1 MLIKIIITACK
12 FPSGDDGNSVLLRKE
27 AHLAATRC
35 RVTGDGMAFV
45 KTFAVPCLPS
55 AGGERGRRDTRKTR
69 HYFTNVITWPVVPL
83 FVRGH
88 GARSTC
94 CTGEMRTGEGGEVII
109 IQLHDIDRGR
119 EKKLKKNPLR
129 DRD

>member
-12 FPSGDDGNSVLLRKE
+12 FPSGDDGDSVLLRKE

-109 IQLHDIDRGR
+109 IQLHDIDRGKKTE
-119 EKKLKKNPLR
+119 EKTPLR